1 MGADPDFPAFERFIA
16 TYRGGRAY
24 SSEAE
29 MLGRFGVFKA
39 NLKLASDR
47 SEAAMLRGPRAGQ
60 KLETHGVTMHMD
72 LTPDEFKA
80 KFTGLR
86 PPVDPTWGSAPKKY
100 HARAVNI
107 SGTAASID
115 WNARGALTPI
125 KNQGQCGSCWA
136 FSATEQLES
145 DYFLKYGQ
153 LKELS
158 PQQITSCTTN
168 CKLARRAALRRRAA
182 RVSCYSVY
190 VVPLLLRHINN
201 H

>member
-1 MGADPDFPAFERFIA
+1 MLYLPALAATLLAFSSAAFDPTDVGADPDFPAFERFIA

-60 KLETHGVTMHMD
+60 RLETHGVTMHMD

-86 PPVDPTWGSAPKKY
+86 PPVDPKWGSAPKKY
-100 HARAVNI
+100 AGEAANVGHSALLFCRHAGGGVA
-107 SGTAASID
+107 
-115 WNARGALTPI
+115 
-125 KNQGQCGSCWA
+125 
-136 FSATEQLES
+136 
-145 DYFLKYGQ
+145 
-153 LKELS
+153 
-158 PQQITSCTTN
+158 
-168 CKLARRAALRRRAA
+168 
-182 RVSCYSVY
+182 
-190 VVPLLLRHINN
+190 
-201 H
+201 